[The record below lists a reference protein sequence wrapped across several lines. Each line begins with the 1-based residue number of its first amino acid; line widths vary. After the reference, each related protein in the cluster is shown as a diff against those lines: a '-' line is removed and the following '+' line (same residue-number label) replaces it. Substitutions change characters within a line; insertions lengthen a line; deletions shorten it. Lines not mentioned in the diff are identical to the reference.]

1 MKPTEPHDVAHEES
15 DIDVRALVLAAVALT
30 TVVVATA
37 ALMYALFW
45 WVLTPMAAANDPHVS
60 PLAIP
65 ETKMPKTTTAS
76 PFFGGAP
83 EPKLL
88 TNEPALLKQ
97 TRQSETDELRT
108 YGWVDEKAGI
118 ARVPIDEAK
127 KLLLQRGLPARTDK
141 AVDPRLGTHA
151 AAYGESS
158 SGRVLTGPGTP
169 QPPPAPAAPPAA
181 PPGHK
186 GGE

>member
-1 MKPTEPHDVAHEES
+1 MHNDDVAHEES
-15 DIDVRALVLAAVALT
+15 EIDVRALVLAAVALT
-30 TVVVATA
+30 TVVLGTA

-65 ETKMPKTTTAS
+65 ETKMPKTTNAS

-83 EPKLL
+83 APKLL
-88 TNEPALLKQ
+88 TNEPALLEQ
-97 TRQSETDELRT
+97 TRQSETEELRT

-118 ARVPIDEAK
+118 ARVPIDRAK
-127 KLLLQRGLPARTDK
+127 TLLLEQGVPVRTGK

-158 SGRVLTGPGTP
+158 SGRVLTGPSTP
-169 QPPPAPAAPPAA
+169 QPPPPAAPPTA
-181 PPGHK
+181 PSEHK
-186 GGE
+186 GGA

>member
-1 MKPTEPHDVAHEES
+1 MHNDDVAHEES
-15 DIDVRALVLAAVALT
+15 EIDVRALVLAAVALA
-30 TVVVATA
+30 TVVVGTA

-65 ETKMPKTTTAS
+65 ETKMPTTTNTS

-97 TRQSETDELRT
+97 TRQSETEELHT

-118 ARVPIDEAK
+118 ARVPIDKAK
-127 KLLLQRGLPARTDK
+127 TLLLERGLPARTDK
-141 AVDPRLGTHA
+141 AVDPRLGTHE

-158 SGRVLTGPGTP
+158 SGRVLTAPSAP
-169 QPPPAPAAPPAA
+169 RPPPPAAPPAA
-181 PPGHK
+181 PSEQK
-186 GGE
+186 SGE